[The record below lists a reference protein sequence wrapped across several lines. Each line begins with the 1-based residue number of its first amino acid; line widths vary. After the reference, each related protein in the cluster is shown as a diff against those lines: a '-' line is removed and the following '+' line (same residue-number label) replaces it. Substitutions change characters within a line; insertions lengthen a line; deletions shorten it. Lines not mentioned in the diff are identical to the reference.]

1 MYEILFFLKNMDMD
15 LKIEPGSQNKKHIEV
30 PEIDLESMDLDF
42 LGNPLKVG
50 DTVILPYRNVDSS
63 GSNNGRTILTIG
75 TIKSKH
81 IDTFNG
87 LTIFSL
93 KSDISSSVL
102 DRLPS
107 ALIKVNVKPKEEKG
121 TL

>member
-1 MYEILFFLKNMDMD
+1 MD
-15 LKIEPGSQNKKHIEV
+15 LKIETISQNKKPEDV
-30 PEIDLESMDLDF
+30 PEVDLESMDLDF

-50 DTVILPYRNVDSS
+50 DAAILPYK
-63 GSNNGRTILTIG
+63 GNNGGRSILTIG
-75 TIKSKH
+75 QIRAKH
-81 IDTFNG
+81 IDETTG

-93 KSDISSSVL
+93 KSSISSSSL
-102 DRLPS
+102 ERLAS